1 MFKVSNRFYSFIAL
15 LFVFLSLLG
24 YQLATTVLLPMTSD
38 GTAVSQTVTYP
49 YRAVVF
55 VLAFF
60 LIVATPFEKKIS
72 SSPRVT
78 AIYIV
83 FMLVYFIRIFV
94 DIFVRQ
100 VYIQPD
106 FQRVVL
112 QYMFIA
118 MIPSI
123 WATARCAKYIDYER
137 LNQWLMIGG
146 VLLLVVTVLNQN
158 SLIAAEYEE
167 MVRGEGNIAL
177 GSIGFGHTCVS
188 LFIIFLSWIVC
199 HKQGTRI
206 WKVVLIMLMV
216 LSFVLMLR
224 AASRGPLVS
233 FMVVLLFSLFSRMKN
248 KVVGIIISLIVILL
262 VWVNI
267 STILDWLGSISPM
280 MEQRMAATM
289 YEDDSSGRDSLYK
302 QAIDIFLQNPVLG
315 KQFVLNNGFY
325 SHNSI
330 LDVMIGL
337 GFFGALFWIYLI
349 WNDLKLSNRNVLN
362 KTSLITISLLSV
374 QFILKGFFSGAMY
387 THNELAIC
395 MLVVLSV
402 SQSHYTMSQH

>member
-24 YQLATTVLLPMTSD
+24 YQLATTALLPIASD
-38 GTAVSQTVTYP
+38 SAAVSQTVTYP

-72 SSPRVT
+72 SSRRAT
-78 AIYIV
+78 IIYIV
-83 FMLVYFIRIFV
+83 LMLVYFIRILV

-100 VYIQPD
+100 VYIQPG

-123 WATARCAKYIDYER
+123 WATARCAKYIDFNR

-146 VLLLVVTVLNQN
+146 VLLLGVTVWNQN

-167 MVRGEGNIAL
+167 MARGEGNVAL
-177 GSIGFGHTCVS
+177 NSIGFGHTCVS
-188 LFIIFLSWIVC
+188 VFIVFFSWIAC
-199 HKQGTRI
+199 NKEGKRI
-206 WKVVLIMLMV
+206 WKAVLILLMV
-216 LSFVLMLR
+216 MSFVLMLR

-233 FMVVLLFSLFSRMKN
+233 FVIVLLFFLFSRMKN
-248 KVVGIIISLIVILL
+248 KVVGLIISLVVILL
-262 VWVNI
+262 VWVNM
-267 STILDWLGSISPM
+267 STILEWLGSISPM

-325 SHNSI
+325 SHNSV
-330 LDVMIGL
+330 LDLMIGL
-337 GFFGALFWIYLI
+337 GFFGALVWLYLI
-349 WNDLKLSNRNVLN
+349 WKDVILTYRHILN
-362 KTSLITISLLSV
+362 KTAMMAICLLSV
-374 QFILKGFFSGAMY
+374 QFILKGFLSGAIY
-387 THNELAIC
+387 TDNALAIC
-395 MLVVLSV
+395 MLIVLSAPKPS
-402 SQSHYTMSQH
+402 SQG

>member
-38 GTAVSQTVTYP
+38 STAVSQTVTYP

-72 SSPRVT
+72 SSPRIT

-83 FMLVYFIRIFV
+83 FMLVYFIRILV

-123 WATARCAKYIDYER
+123 WATARCAKYIDYDR
-137 LNQWLMIGG
+137 LNQWLMLGG

-224 AASRGPLVS
+224 AASRGPLLS
-233 FMVVLLFSLFSRMKN
+233 FVVVILFYLFSRMKN
-248 KVVGIIISLIVILL
+248 KIVGLIISLVVILL
-262 VWVNI
+262 VWVNM
-267 STILDWLGSISPM
+267 SSILDWLGSISPM
-280 MEQRMAATM
+280 MEQRMAAMM
-289 YEDDSSGRDSLYK
+289 YEEESSGRDSLYK
-302 QAIDIFLQNPVLG
+302 QAVDIFLQNPVLG

-337 GFFGALFWIYLI
+337 GFLGALFWVYLI

-362 KTSLITISLLSV
+362 KTSLITFSLLSV

-395 MLVVLSV
+395 MLVVFSV

>member
-1 MFKVSNRFYSFIAL
+1 
-15 LFVFLSLLG
+15 
-24 YQLATTVLLPMTSD
+24 
-38 GTAVSQTVTYP
+38 
-49 YRAVVF
+49 
-55 VLAFF
+55 
-60 LIVATPFEKKIS
+60 
-72 SSPRVT
+72 
-78 AIYIV
+78 
-83 FMLVYFIRIFV
+83 
-94 DIFVRQ
+94 
-100 VYIQPD
+100 
-106 FQRVVL
+106 
-112 QYMFIA
+112 
-118 MIPSI
+118 
-123 WATARCAKYIDYER
+123 
-137 LNQWLMIGG
+137 MIGG
-146 VLLLVVTVLNQN
+146 VLLLGVTVLNQS
-158 SLIAAEYEE
+158 SLVAADREE

-199 HKQGTRI
+199 HKEGKRI
-206 WKVVLIMLMV
+206 WKAVLIMLMV

-233 FMVVLLFSLFSRMKN
+233 FVVVFLFFLFSSMKN
-248 KVVGIIISLIVILL
+248 KVVGLIISLVVILL
-262 VWVNI
+262 VWVNM
-267 STILDWLGSISPM
+267 STILEWLGSISPM

-302 QAIDIFLQNPVLG
+302 QAIDVFLQNPVLG

-325 SHNSI
+325 AHNSI

>member
-1 MFKVSNRFYSFIAL
+1 
-15 LFVFLSLLG
+15 
-24 YQLATTVLLPMTSD
+24 
-38 GTAVSQTVTYP
+38 
-49 YRAVVF
+49 VVF
-55 VLAFF
+55 ILAFF
-60 LIVATPFEKKIS
+60 LIVATPLEKQIS
-72 SSPRVT
+72 LSSRAT
-78 AIYIV
+78 SIYVV
-83 FMLVYFIRIFV
+83 FMLVYFIRILV

-100 VYIQPD
+100 IYLQPG
-106 FQRVVL
+106 FQKVVI
-112 QYMFIA
+112 QYMFMA

-123 WATARCAKYIDYER
+123 WATARCAKYIDYEK
-137 LNQWLMIGG
+137 LNKWLMIGG
-146 VLLLVVTVLNQN
+146 VLLLVETVLNQN

-188 LFIIFLSWIVC
+188 LVIVFLSWIAC
-199 HKQGTRI
+199 HKEGKRI
-206 WKVVLIMLMV
+206 WKAVLIIFMV

-233 FMVVLLFSLFSRMKN
+233 FVVVLLFLLFSRMKN
-248 KVVGIIISLIVILL
+248 KAVGLIISIVVILL
-262 VWVNI
+262 VWVNM

-280 MEQRMAATM
+280 MEQRMAASM

-302 QAIDIFLQNPVLG
+302 QAFDIFLQNPVLG

-337 GFFGALFWIYLI
+337 GFFGALIWVYLL
-349 WNDLKLSNRNVLN
+349 WEDVKLTYQHVLN
-362 KTSLITISLLSV
+362 KTSIMAMGLLSV
-374 QFILKGFFSGAMY
+374 QFILKGFLSGAMY
-387 THNELAIC
+387 TSNDLAVC

-402 SQSHYTMSQH
+402 SQSHYAIPKD